1 MEGTNFLLLIGTN
14 TFVRVFN
21 SNNTNLNMTRYLKN
35 MEKEIIIN
43 NQPDEIT
50 RIAQF
55 IDELGMSLQL
65 PPSIT
70 MSVNLAIEEAISNII
85 HHGYPQNQKGEI
97 TLRTS
102 VAPGLLIAQIIDDG
116 ISFDP
121 TKSENEASENA
132 LSLEQQLTQGL
143 GLFLIRRTMDK
154 VEYHSTDN
162 QNELILTKNIE
173 MDFKPEATLK
183 TNLCKIEEVIIL
195 TVEGRLDTANTN
207 EFNALIQPLLNVQNP
222 NIIINCEGLLYIS
235 SSGLRSLITLQ
246 KSVKQHNG
254 QLVLE
259 AMRAEIRKIFDM
271 TGCSGL
277 FIIR

>member
-1 MEGTNFLLLIGTN
+1 
-14 TFVRVFN
+14 
-21 SNNTNLNMTRYLKN
+21 MTRYLKN
-35 MEKEIIIN
+35 MEKEITIE
-43 NQPDEIT
+43 NQVEEIAI
-50 RIAQF
+50 IAQF
-55 IDELGMSLQL
+55 IEELGMSLHL
-65 PPSIT
+65 PSGIT
-70 MSVNLAIEEAISNII
+70 MSLNLAIEEAISNII

-207 EFNALIQPLLNVQNP
+207 EFNTLIQPLLSVQNP

-246 KSVKQHNG
+246 KSVKQHSG

-259 AMRAEIRKIFDM
+259 AMRPEIRKIFDM

>member
-85 HHGYPQNQKGEI
+85 HHGYPTNKEGEI
-97 TLRTS
+97 TLLTS
-102 VAPGLLIAQIIDDG
+102 VAPGILTERNTDADNII
-116 ISFDP
+116 
-121 TKSENEASENA
+121 
-132 LSLEQQLTQGL
+132 SLDQQLTQGL

-154 VEYHSTDN
+154 VEYHSTES
-162 QNELILTKNIE
+162 QNELTLIKKID
-173 MDFKPEATLK
+173 MDFKPEASLK
-183 TNLCKIEEVIIL
+183 TNICKIEEVTIL
-195 TVEGRLDTANTN
+195 TIEGRLDTANSN
-207 EFNALIQPLLNVQNP
+207 DFNVVISPLLSMPTP
-222 NIIINCEGLLYIS
+222 NIIINVEGLLYIS

-246 KSVKQHNG
+246 KCVRQHQG
-254 QLVLE
+254 VLVIE
-259 AMRAEIRKIFDM
+259 AMRPEILKIFDM
-271 TGCSGL
+271 TGCSSL
-277 FIIR
+277 FTIR

>member
-85 HHGYPQNQKGEI
+85 HHGYPANKEGEI
-97 TLRTS
+97 TLLTS
-102 VAPGLLIAQIIDDG
+102 VAPGILTARIIDNG

-121 TKSENEASENA
+121 TERNTDADNTI
-132 LSLEQQLTQGL
+132 SLDQQLTQGL

-154 VEYHSTDN
+154 VEYHSTES
-162 QNELILTKNIE
+162 QNELTLIKKID
-173 MDFKPEATLK
+173 MDFKPEASLK
-183 TNLCKIEEVIIL
+183 TNICKIEEVTIL
-195 TVEGRLDTANTN
+195 TIEGRLDTANSN
-207 EFNALIQPLLNVQNP
+207 DFNVVISPLLSMPTP
-222 NIIINCEGLLYIS
+222 NIIINVEGLLYIS

-246 KSVKQHNG
+246 KCVRQHQG
-254 QLVLE
+254 VLVIE
-259 AMRAEIRKIFDM
+259 AMRPEILKIFDM
-271 TGCSGL
+271 TGCSSL
-277 FIIR
+277 FTIR

>member
-85 HHGYPQNQKGEI
+85 QHGYPTNKEGEI
-97 TLRTS
+97 TLLTS
-102 VAPGLLIAQIIDDG
+102 VAPGILTARIIDNG

-121 TKSENEASENA
+121 TERNTDADNII
-132 LSLEQQLTQGL
+132 SLDQQLTQGL

-154 VEYHSTDN
+154 VEYHSTES
-162 QNELILTKNIE
+162 QNELTLIKKID
-173 MDFKPEATLK
+173 MDFKPEASLK
-183 TNLCKIEEVIIL
+183 TNICKIEEVTIL
-195 TVEGRLDTANTN
+195 TIEGRLDTANSN
-207 EFNALIQPLLNVQNP
+207 DFNVVISPLLSMPTP
-222 NIIINCEGLLYIS
+222 NIIINVEGLLYIS

-246 KSVKQHNG
+246 KCVRQHQG
-254 QLVLE
+254 VLVIE
-259 AMRAEIRKIFDM
+259 AMRPEILKIFDM
-271 TGCSGL
+271 TGCSSL
-277 FIIR
+277 FTIR

>member
-1 MEGTNFLLLIGTN
+1 MEGTNFLLLLGTN

-85 HHGYPQNQKGEI
+85 HHGYPANKEGEI
-97 TLRTS
+97 TLLTS
-102 VAPGLLIAQIIDDG
+102 VAPGILTARIIDNG

-121 TKSENEASENA
+121 TERNTDADNII
-132 LSLEQQLTQGL
+132 SLDQQLTQGL

-154 VEYHSTDN
+154 VEYHSTES
-162 QNELILTKNIE
+162 QNELTLIKKID
-173 MDFKPEATLK
+173 MDFKPEASLK
-183 TNLCKIEEVIIL
+183 TNICKIEEVTIL
-195 TVEGRLDTANTN
+195 TIEGRLDTANSN
-207 EFNALIQPLLNVQNP
+207 DFNVVISPLLSMLTP
-222 NIIINCEGLLYIS
+222 NIIINVEGLLYIS

-246 KSVKQHNG
+246 KCVRQHQG
-254 QLVLE
+254 VLVIE
-259 AMRAEIRKIFDM
+259 AMRPEILKIFDM
-271 TGCSGL
+271 TGCSSL
-277 FIIR
+277 FTIR

>member
-14 TFVRVFN
+14 TFVRVFK

-65 PPSIT
+65 PSSIT

-85 HHGYPQNQKGEI
+85 HHGYPANKEGEI
-97 TLRTS
+97 TLLTS
-102 VAPGLLIAQIIDDG
+102 VAPGILTARIIDNG

-121 TKSENEASENA
+121 TERNTDADNTI
-132 LSLEQQLTQGL
+132 SLDQQLTQGL

-154 VEYHSTDN
+154 VEYHSTES
-162 QNELILTKNIE
+162 QNELTLIKKID
-173 MDFKPEATLK
+173 MDFKPEASLK
-183 TNLCKIEEVIIL
+183 TNICKIEEVTIL
-195 TVEGRLDTANTN
+195 TIEGRLDTANSN
-207 EFNALIQPLLNVQNP
+207 DFNVVISPLLSMPTP
-222 NIIINCEGLLYIS
+222 NIIINVEGLLYIS

-246 KSVKQHNG
+246 KCVRQHQG
-254 QLVLE
+254 VLVIE
-259 AMRAEIRKIFDM
+259 AMRPEILKIFDM
-271 TGCSGL
+271 TGCSSL
-277 FIIR
+277 FTIR

>member
-70 MSVNLAIEEAISNII
+70 MSVNLAIEEAISNIS
-85 HHGYPQNQKGEI
+85 HHGYPTNKEGEI
-97 TLRTS
+97 TLLTS
-102 VAPGLLIAQIIDDG
+102 VAPGILTARIIDNG

-121 TKSENEASENA
+121 TERNTDADNII
-132 LSLEQQLTQGL
+132 SLDQQLTQGL

-154 VEYHSTDN
+154 VEYHSTES
-162 QNELILTKNIE
+162 QNELTLIKKID
-173 MDFKPEATLK
+173 MDFKPEASLK
-183 TNLCKIEEVIIL
+183 TNICKIEEVTIL
-195 TVEGRLDTANTN
+195 TIEGRLDTANSN
-207 EFNALIQPLLNVQNP
+207 DFNVVISPLLSMPTP
-222 NIIINCEGLLYIS
+222 NIIINVEGLLYIS

-246 KSVKQHNG
+246 KCVRQHQG
-254 QLVLE
+254 VLVIE
-259 AMRAEIRKIFDM
+259 AMRPEILKIFDM
-271 TGCSGL
+271 TGCSSL
-277 FIIR
+277 FTIR

>member
-85 HHGYPQNQKGEI
+85 HHGYPTNKEGEI
-97 TLRTS
+97 TLLTS
-102 VAPGLLIAQIIDDG
+102 VAPGILTARIIDNG

-121 TKSENEASENA
+121 TERNTDADNII
-132 LSLEQQLTQGL
+132 SLDQQLTQGL
-143 GLFLIRRTMDK
+143 GLFLIRRTVDK
-154 VEYHSTDN
+154 VEYHSTES
-162 QNELILTKNIE
+162 QNELTLIKKID
-173 MDFKPEATLK
+173 MDFKPEASLK
-183 TNLCKIEEVIIL
+183 TNICKIEEVTIL
-195 TVEGRLDTANTN
+195 TIEGRLDTANSN
-207 EFNALIQPLLNVQNP
+207 DFNVVISPLLSMPTP
-222 NIIINCEGLLYIS
+222 NIIINVEGLLYIS

-246 KSVKQHNG
+246 KCVRQHQG
-254 QLVLE
+254 VLVIE
-259 AMRAEIRKIFDM
+259 AMRPEILKIFDM
-271 TGCSGL
+271 TGCSSL
-277 FIIR
+277 FTIR

>member
-14 TFVRVFN
+14 TFVQVFN

-85 HHGYPQNQKGEI
+85 HHGYPANKEGEI
-97 TLRTS
+97 TLLTS
-102 VAPGLLIAQIIDDG
+102 VAPGILTARIIDNG

-121 TKSENEASENA
+121 TERNTDADNII
-132 LSLEQQLTQGL
+132 SLDQQLTQGL

-154 VEYHSTDN
+154 VEYHSTES
-162 QNELILTKNIE
+162 QNELTLIKKID
-173 MDFKPEATLK
+173 MDFKPEASLK
-183 TNLCKIEEVIIL
+183 TNICKIEEVTIL
-195 TVEGRLDTANTN
+195 TIEGRLDTANSN
-207 EFNALIQPLLNVQNP
+207 DFNVVISPLLSMPTP
-222 NIIINCEGLLYIS
+222 NIIINVEGLLYIS

-246 KSVKQHNG
+246 KCVRQHQG
-254 QLVLE
+254 VLVIE
-259 AMRAEIRKIFDM
+259 AMRPEILKIFDM
-271 TGCSGL
+271 TGCSSL
-277 FIIR
+277 FTIR

>member
-1 MEGTNFLLLIGTN
+1 MEGTNFLLLLGTN

-85 HHGYPQNQKGEI
+85 HHGYPANKEGEI
-97 TLRTS
+97 TLLTS
-102 VAPGLLIAQIIDDG
+102 VAPGILTARIIDNG

-121 TKSENEASENA
+121 TERNTDADNII
-132 LSLEQQLTQGL
+132 SLDQQLTQGL

-154 VEYHSTDN
+154 VEYHSTES
-162 QNELILTKNIE
+162 QNELTLIKKID
-173 MDFKPEATLK
+173 MDFKPEASLK
-183 TNLCKIEEVIIL
+183 TNICKIEEVTIL
-195 TVEGRLDTANTN
+195 TIEGRLDTANSN
-207 EFNALIQPLLNVQNP
+207 DFNVVISPLLSMPTP
-222 NIIINCEGLLYIS
+222 NIIINVEGLLYIS

-246 KSVKQHNG
+246 KCVRQHQG
-254 QLVLE
+254 VLVIE
-259 AMRAEIRKIFDM
+259 AMRPEILKIFDM
-271 TGCSGL
+271 TGCSSL
-277 FIIR
+277 FTIR

>member
-1 MEGTNFLLLIGTN
+1 MEGTNFLLLIGAN

-85 HHGYPQNQKGEI
+85 HHGYPANKEGEI
-97 TLRTS
+97 TLLTS
-102 VAPGLLIAQIIDDG
+102 VAPGILTARIIDNG

-121 TKSENEASENA
+121 TERNTDADNII
-132 LSLEQQLTQGL
+132 SLDQQLTQGL

-154 VEYHSTDN
+154 VEYHSTES
-162 QNELILTKNIE
+162 QNELTLIKKID
-173 MDFKPEATLK
+173 MDFKPEASLK
-183 TNLCKIEEVIIL
+183 TNICKIEEVTIL
-195 TVEGRLDTANTN
+195 TIEGRLDTANSN
-207 EFNALIQPLLNVQNP
+207 DFNVVISPLLSMPTP
-222 NIIINCEGLLYIS
+222 NIIINVEGLLYIS

-246 KSVKQHNG
+246 KCVRQHQG
-254 QLVLE
+254 VLVIE
-259 AMRAEIRKIFDM
+259 AMRPEILRIFDM
-271 TGCSGL
+271 TGCSSL
-277 FIIR
+277 FTIR